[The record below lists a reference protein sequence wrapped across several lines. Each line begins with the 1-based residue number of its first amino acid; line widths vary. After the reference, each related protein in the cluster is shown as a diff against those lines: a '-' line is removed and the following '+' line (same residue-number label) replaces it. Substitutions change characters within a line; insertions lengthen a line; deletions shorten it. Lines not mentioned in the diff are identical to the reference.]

1 MTKDNLEKSKLGIL
15 GGSGFYNIENLTD
28 IRELEIETPYG
39 KPSDIL
45 KIGRIGNLEVVFLAR
60 HGRHHT
66 FTPSEV
72 PYRANI
78 WAMRSLDVRWI
89 VSASAVGS
97 LKSEIRPLDIVI
109 PDQFLDKTHNRP
121 VSFFGEG
128 AVAHVSMADPFCN
141 DLRRILFEAS
151 KPLLSGDRKIHYGGT
166 YLCMEGPA
174 FSTKAE
180 SKFYK
185 SIDCSII
192 GMTNHTEARLCKEAE
207 IAYGSLSMSTDYD
220 CWHEDH
226 ENVSVEMIIK
236 NLNSNTEL
244 AKKIVIEVANII
256 NQKRPISSSHD
267 ALRNALIS
275 NKDYIPKKTIA
286 KLSLFTD
293 KYWSN

>member
-1 MTKDNLEKSKLGIL
+1 MKKEDLRKSRLGIL

-28 IRELEIETPYG
+28 IKELDIETPYG
-39 KPSDIL
+39 KPSDII
-45 KIGRIGNLEVVFLAR
+45 KIGRIGDIEVVFLAR
-60 HGRHHT
+60 HGRYHS

-109 PDQFLDKTHNRP
+109 PDQFLDRTHNRP

-141 DLRRILFEAS
+141 ELREILLEAS
-151 KPLLSGDRKIHYGGT
+151 QPLVSDDRNIHFGGT

-180 SKFYK
+180 SRFYK
-185 SIDCSII
+185 SIDCSVI

-207 IAYGSLSMSTDYD
+207 IAYASLSMSTDYD

-236 NLNSNTEL
+236 NLNSNADL
-244 AKKIVIEVANII
+244 AKRIVVEVANIVSR
-256 NQKRPISSSHD
+256 KRPNSASHY
-267 ALRNALIS
+267 ALKDALIS
-275 NKDYIPKKTIA
+275 DKQHIPQKTIS

>member
-1 MTKDNLEKSKLGIL
+1 MTEEYLKESRLGIL

-28 IRELEIETPYG
+28 IRELDIDTPYG
-39 KPSDIL
+39 KPSDTI
-45 KIGRIGNLEVVFLAR
+45 KIGRLGGIEVVFLAR
-60 HGRHHT
+60 HGRHHS

-72 PYRANI
+72 PYRENI

-97 LKSEIRPLDIVI
+97 LKSEIKPLDIVI
-109 PDQFLDKTHNRP
+109 PDQFLDRTHNRP

-141 DLRRILFEAS
+141 ELRKVLYEAS
-151 KPLLSGDRKIHYGGT
+151 KPLLSENRKIHYGGT

-207 IAYGSLSMSTDYD
+207 ISYGSLSMSTDYD

-236 NLNSNTEL
+236 NLNSNADL
-244 AKKIVIEVANII
+244 AKKIVLEVANIV
-256 NQKRPISSSHD
+256 NKKRPYSPSHD
-267 ALRNALIS
+267 ALKDALIS
-275 NKDYIPKKTIA
+275 NKDYIPQKTIE
-286 KLSLFTD
+286 KLSLFTN